1 MVVTGVDVVSVRG
14 GSVITLQV
22 SDMVDA
28 TRFDVMVVLA
38 WSKVVA
44 VV

>member
-28 TRFDVMVVLA
+28 TRFDVMVLS

>member
-28 TRFDVMVVLA
+28 TRFGVMVVLA